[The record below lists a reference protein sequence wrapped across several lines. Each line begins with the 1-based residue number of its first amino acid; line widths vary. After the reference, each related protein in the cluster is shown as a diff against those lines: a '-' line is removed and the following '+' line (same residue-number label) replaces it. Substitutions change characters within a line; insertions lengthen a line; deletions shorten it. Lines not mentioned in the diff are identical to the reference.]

1 MRILLL
7 QHVGSRY
14 GVLKGMSEALYSAF
28 IRQGIETTLFDAWD
42 QGPSELLRCIDE
54 WKPEYTFSI
63 NLFAHKELPF
73 DSYGINHI
81 VLCVDALSNYKGLN
95 EGEIESKHLNC
106 LFVDA
111 YSSDLYKARGG
122 RACWFPHA
130 ISEELL
136 DEIQTKKVL
145 PWTERPYEVVLLGS
159 YIDPKE
165 ELMLWRNLFSK
176 KQIDTLCSLA
186 EELLEDASLSF
197 QHTLLAFLN
206 NNPSFC
212 EILKKNS
219 LSVFQFISSLESY
232 MRGVDRKRL
241 AQAFPGAHI
250 HIFGEGWQPFPGC
263 TIHPP
268 VPFLSVFEVCT
279 QAKVVVN
286 STPTIRRGYHERLFL
301 GLASGALVV
310 TSKADVPHLEQ
321 AKSLLQYTT
330 SSLPH
335 LHERVKN
342 MEQLPPALEWL
353 RKNHTWD
360 VRIKNLRQQMVESE
374 DPHK

>member
-145 PWTERPYEVVLLGS
+145 HALAEPIFQKADRYA
-159 YIDPKE
+159 
-165 ELMLWRNLFSK
+165 LFSGRRAAGGC
-176 KQIDTLCSLA
+176 Q
-186 EELLEDASLSF
+186 SF
-197 QHTLLAFLN
+197 
-206 NNPSFC
+206 
-212 EILKKNS
+212 
-219 LSVFQFISSLESY
+219 
-232 MRGVDRKRL
+232 
-241 AQAFPGAHI
+241 FPTYTPC
-250 HIFGEGWQPFPGC
+250 FSEQQPFFLRNFKEKLPFC
-263 TIHPP
+263 FSIHLKFGI
-268 VPFLSVFEVCT
+268 VHAWC
-279 QAKVVVN
+279 
-286 STPTIRRGYHERLFL
+286 G
-301 GLASGALVV
+301 
-310 TSKADVPHLEQ
+310 
-321 AKSLLQYTT
+321 
-330 SSLPH
+330 
-335 LHERVKN
+335 
-342 MEQLPPALEWL
+342 
-353 RKNHTWD
+353 
-360 VRIKNLRQQMVESE
+360 
-374 DPHK
+374 